1 MFDCAP
7 AAVCR
12 THKKPRGL
20 RVSFGGTEHVEIEHV
35 SGANRKPDSS
45 HDLSYQHPYE
55 RAMLLSSAEEEIAKL
70 RAISWHEII
79 CAEYGLKVKTR
90 RSALD
95 QGVQLHKP
103 NVSHDIREN
112 VPVASAVYEPG
123 VRKWLVDTGCP
134 FDLIAEGE
142 LDDHETSFIKKAT
155 KSVTMST
162 PNGIVDANKSVSFR
176 VPVLGSPIEAYVM
189 KHTPTVMTIGT
200 RCMTLLK
207 LLAQLFLQESK
218 GDSFF

>member
-1 MFDCAP
+1 
-7 AAVCR
+7 
-12 THKKPRGL
+12 
-20 RVSFGGTEHVEIEHV
+20 
-35 SGANRKPDSS
+35 
-45 HDLSYQHPYE
+45 
-55 RAMLLSSAEEEIAKL
+55 MLLASAEEDIARL

-95 QGVQLHKP
+95 HNVQLHKP
-103 NVSHDIREN
+103 NVSHEVREN
-112 VPVASAVYEPG
+112 LPVASAVYEPG
-123 VRKWLVDTGCP
+123 VRKWLVDIGCP

-142 LDDHETSFIKKAT
+142 DTTFIKKAT
-155 KSVTMST
+155 KSVSMST
-162 PNGIVDANKSVSFR
+162 PNGIVDASKSVSFR

-207 LLAQLFLQESK
+207 PWLK
-218 GDSFF
+218 SFFSGSGPLR